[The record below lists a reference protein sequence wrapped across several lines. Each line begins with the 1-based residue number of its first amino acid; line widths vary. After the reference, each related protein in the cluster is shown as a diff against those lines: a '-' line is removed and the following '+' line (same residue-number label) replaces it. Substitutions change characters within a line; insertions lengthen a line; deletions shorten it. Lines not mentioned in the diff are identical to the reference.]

1 MKRITYYSI
10 SNTHTHTHT
19 HTRTPCHWSRRYAE
33 ANGIVV
39 LHPCT
44 GGALNTTKYP
54 NAPDVAQGKLDV
66 YGQLDANYVQQSAPH
81 MKAIGAMVRR
91 VIPTGGEHSSTTP
104 PTAAPTM
111 APTASATATL
121 RVSNE
126 MDPAQLHD
134 AAATA
139 AAAAASAFEGVVST
153 ESVRM
158 PTLNI
163 DRANILTAGCSN
175 TADFSTQVWYGLG

>member
-1 MKRITYYSI
+1 M
-10 SNTHTHTHT
+10 
-19 HTRTPCHWSRRYAE
+19 
-33 ANGIVV
+33 
-39 LHPCT
+39 
-44 GGALNTTKYP
+44 
-54 NAPDVAQGKLDV
+54 AQGKLDV

-111 APTASATATL
+111 APTASATAAL

-126 MDPAQLHD
+126 MDSAHLHS
-134 AAATA
+134 ATA
-139 AAAAASAFEGVVST
+139 AAAAATSAFEGVAST

>member
-1 MKRITYYSI
+1 
-10 SNTHTHTHT
+10 
-19 HTRTPCHWSRRYAE
+19 
-33 ANGIVV
+33 
-39 LHPCT
+39 
-44 GGALNTTKYP
+44 
-54 NAPDVAQGKLDV
+54 VAQGKLDV

-104 PTAAPTM
+104 TATPSM

-126 MDPAQLHD
+126 TDPAQLHD
-134 AAATA
+134 AAAA
-139 AAAAASAFEGVVST
+139 AAAAASAFDGVVST

-175 TADFSTQVWYGLG
+175 TADFSTQVRKEEGITYITRGVVYMKQQHSRLLDTGIHVSMK

>member
-1 MKRITYYSI
+1 M
-10 SNTHTHTHT
+10 
-19 HTRTPCHWSRRYAE
+19 
-33 ANGIVV
+33 
-39 LHPCT
+39 
-44 GGALNTTKYP
+44 
-54 NAPDVAQGKLDV
+54 AQGKLDV

-91 VIPTGGEHSSTTP
+91 VIPTGGEHSSTT

-175 TADFSTQVWYGLG
+175 TADFSTQVWYGLGSSRRREMRDLRWCIPFTCSRLSDWVTGWSLSGLY